1 MGKMTKFSPERAR
14 VLEAIVLRHGYPAE
28 LRKMF
33 GHETWFLNGHMFTG
47 ASVDGIYVHVGE
59 AEKETAL
66 KTEKDASPFQP
77 VRGMVM
83 KEYLLL
89 GEPSCS
95 DPKKLKK
102 WLDRGQAYLAS
113 LPKKKKKKQ

>member
-14 VLEAIVLRHGYPAE
+14 VLEAIVLRHGY
-28 LRKMF
+28 
-33 GHETWFLNGHMFTG
+33 ETWFLNGHMFTG

-113 LPKKKKKKQ
+113 LPKKKKQ